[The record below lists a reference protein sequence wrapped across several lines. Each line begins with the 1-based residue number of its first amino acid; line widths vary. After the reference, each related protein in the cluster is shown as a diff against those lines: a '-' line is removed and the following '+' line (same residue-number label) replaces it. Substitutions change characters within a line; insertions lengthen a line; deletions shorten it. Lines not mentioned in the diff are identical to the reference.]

1 MNSVLA
7 ARWNDIEDAKRRKVA
22 SLRTIRRVGYRE
34 PRDAAGQLKAAIPN
48 ADIALPATWSV
59 AACTGGNCTPLHVLA
74 GGIHAIEQR
83 PRNMAPEGVRGPF
96 DI

>member
-7 ARWNDIEDAKRRKVA
+7 AGWNDIEDAKRRKVA

-59 AACTGGNCTPLHVLA
+59 AARTGDDRLPVCVLA
-74 GGIHAIEQR
+74 SGIHAVEQ
-83 PRNMAPEGVRGPF
+83 
-96 DI
+96 